1 MNVGRVGVP
10 WPADEDGVVVP
21 PVWYLEDEAD
31 GPAVDLD
38 GEGGSLP
45 GTDDGG
51 STGVNELGMRGRLPG
66 VGLDERGSGNLSVD
80 NDTAVRPLASVLSVP
95 SARLFLPNQLHP
107 PPRLDD
113 EPTTSPSAIMSSTSA
128 GACSLRS
135 SLSLRLNRLGD
146 RLEIELVV
154 MLENVDV
161 VRLIRETNPSLS
173 GLYVDDAVVLI
184 GALEMRCRSEA
195 AGDWVELEDAGAR
208 STCVAESE
216 TVGVVGLI
224 RRGNAR
230 LDGVFPRADRGEAI
244 LGSRYLPLEDDP
256 LTPRLTRL

>member
-1 MNVGRVGVP
+1 
-10 WPADEDGVVVP
+10 
-21 PVWYLEDEAD
+21 
-31 GPAVDLD
+31 
-38 GEGGSLP
+38 
-45 GTDDGG
+45 
-51 STGVNELGMRGRLPG
+51 MRGRLPG
-66 VGLDERGSGNLSVD
+66 ACLDERGIGSLSVD
-80 NDTAVRPLASVLSVP
+80 DDTAVRPLASVLSVP
-95 SARLFLPNQLHP
+95 SAKLLRPNQFHP
-107 PPRLDD
+107 PARLDD

-135 SLSLRLNRLGD
+135 SLNLRLNRLGD
-146 RLEIELVV
+146 RLEIELAV

-161 VRLIRETNPSLS
+161 VRRIRETNPSLS
-173 GLYVDDAVVLI
+173 GLYVDVVVLI

-208 STCVAESE
+208 SACVAESE

-230 LDGVFPRADRGEAI
+230 LDGVFPRADRGEAV

-256 LTPRLTRL
+256 LTPRLTRLWRLLRRRRAERASSSASGLSSGESPTMAWRCLIAVCGSLS